1 MRVLAVLLFTLAASA
16 QPFPVSPSVELG
28 AAPGERTGIALA
40 TNGDNV
46 LAVWQDSR
54 GGTAVRGSM
63 LDRSGQPVADRD
75 FLISTRISSTATVR
89 PQRADRPHVAVASD
103 GDGYL
108 VAHAADQGGNT
119 SRTFF
124 TRVTAAG
131 AVEAVPDFV
140 EGTVR
145 SMVYVSG
152 HYIVATIPNEPAW
165 RPRLAVVDRTGHV
178 VRANL
183 HAVSAAEEYA
193 FDATLLA
200 TRRGELLIAWEPWTR
215 SFLGITLMNPAD
227 LLDPAYDGARRT
239 TRLDTMGFD
248 PIAIAE
254 GDDGFLIASMNSLC
268 PWLGLTLAILDPDG
282 AVRKRE
288 DLDDQVHSFVR
299 KLTAVRE
306 RDGYVLFANVLL
318 GYGQPVTA
326 GTMRITAAG
335 ERPFGGFRRF
345 GGAVPG
351 SMAALYGPGRLLWGS
366 IAGNRAQVAGLA
378 FVYDGS
384 LVTENDALL
393 SRSHPAQDSSATAR
407 CGDMTVVAWRDRW
420 TGTAVARLR
429 RFFSSGQPLDPP
441 NRVLGRLPM
450 INDGQPGLTI
460 ACGKTTAL
468 IAWREAL
475 SQQDTNEAKVHGV
488 LLRADGSL
496 LDLGVMPR
504 AKLFRVTFDGSSYVI
519 LSNGY
524 RSWWQRWTEQ
534 GTRSTLVPMPELDG
548 KAITDLELASNGSEL
563 MAAWLEDEL
572 VDRNLLTR
580 VRAREFRRNFQPNGP
595 ELTMAPEVMA
605 LDVTEHLALGSRP
618 GQWLALWREYRGLPD
633 WRVQGSPIYGPAITS
648 FNGVTPLQVWW
659 NGTVWELL
667 DRYGVGLLDG
677 NGRAAGYHRL
687 LDRAEMEA
695 MTTSGEQRLY
705 TFVQREPGEP
715 SRVFAGFVDEDQL
728 TTTQRRRAAR

>member
-1 MRVLAVLLFTLAASA
+1 VRVVAVLLFTLAASA

-54 GGTAVRGSM
+54 GGTAVRGSF
-63 LDRSGQPVADRD
+63 LDRSGRPVADRD
-75 FLISTRISSTATVR
+75 FLISTHITSSDTVR
-89 PQRADRPHVAVASD
+89 PQRADRPHLAVASD

-108 VAHAADQGGNT
+108 VAHAGVQGGNQ
-119 SRTFF
+119 SRTYF

-131 AVEAVPDFV
+131 AVEAGPDFV
-140 EGTVR
+140 DGTVR
-145 SMVYVSG
+145 SMVYAGG

-178 VRANL
+178 VRENL
-183 HAVSAAEEYA
+183 HALSAAEEYA

-227 LLDPAYDGARRT
+227 LLDPAYDGARGT

-248 PIAIAE
+248 PITMAE
-254 GDDGFLIASMNSLC
+254 GDDGFLIASMNPVCWYQGLSLVI
-268 PWLGLTLAILDPDG
+268 LGPDG

-288 DLDDQVHSFVR
+288 DLGDQVHSFVG

-306 RDGYVLFANVLL
+306 RDGYILFADVLL
-318 GYGQPVTA
+318 GYGEPVTA
-326 GTMRITAAG
+326 GTMRITASG

-345 GGAVPG
+345 GGAVPE
-351 SMAALYGPGRLLWGS
+351 SMAALSGPGRLLWAS

-378 FVYDGS
+378 FVNNGS

-407 CGDMTVVAWRDRW
+407 CGDTNVVAWRDRW
-420 TGTAVARLR
+420 TGSAVARLR
-429 RFFSSGQPLDPP
+429 RFSSSGQPLDPP
-441 NRVLGRLPM
+441 NRALGRLPM

-468 IAWREAL
+468 IAWREA
-475 SQQDTNEAKVHGV
+475 SFQQNEAKVHGV
-488 LLRADGSL
+488 LLHADGSL
-496 LDLGVMPR
+496 LDLGVMPN

-519 LSNGY
+519 VSNGY

-534 GTRSTLVPMPELDG
+534 GTRITQVQMPELDG
-548 KAITDLELASNGSEL
+548 KRITELELASNGSGL
-563 MAAWLEDEL
+563 MAVWLEDEL
-572 VDRNLLTR
+572 VDKNLLTR
-580 VRAREFRRNFQPNGP
+580 VRAREFRPNFQPNGP
-595 ELTMAPEVMA
+595 ELTMAPEVTA

-618 GQWLALWREYRGLPD
+618 GQWLALWREYRGVPD
-633 WRVQGSPIYGPAITS
+633 WRVQGSPIYGPAITA
-648 FNGVTPLQVWW
+648 FNGVTPLQLSW
-659 NGTVWELL
+659 NGTAWELL
-667 DRYGVGLLDG
+667 DRYGVGLLDQ
-677 NGRAAGYHRL
+677 NGRALAYHRL
-687 LDRAEMEA
+687 LDRAEIEA
-695 MTTSGEQRLY
+695 MTTSGGQRLY
-705 TFVQREPGEP
+705 TFVQRDPGEP
-715 SRVFAGFVDEDQL
+715 SRVFAGFVDEEQFP
-728 TTTQRRRAAR
+728 TTQRRRAAH